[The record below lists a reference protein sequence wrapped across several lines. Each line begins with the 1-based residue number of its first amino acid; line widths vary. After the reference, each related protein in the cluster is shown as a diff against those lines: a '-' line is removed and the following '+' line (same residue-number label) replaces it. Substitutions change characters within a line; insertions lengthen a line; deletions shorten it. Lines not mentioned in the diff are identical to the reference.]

1 MKRKR
6 PYVSDYTVTIL
17 PLLILTLGSV
27 FGCEQRVPVVH
38 EPSESRLKERVLA
51 AKEAFLSFRF
61 NEFVNM
67 RSERERREL
76 FASEAEKKKIFQ
88 EWRNFVQQEK
98 PILEPIDFVIE
109 GKRATVS
116 MSASVL
122 RHDGQRK
129 SVTLYDLWLF
139 ENGDWF
145 LDDADRTS
153 PEYFPK
159 E

>member
-1 MKRKR
+1 MKRKNF
-6 PYVSDYTVTIL
+6 YASDYMLTMFFA
-17 PLLILTLGSV
+17 LIIT
-27 FGCEQRVPVVH
+27 FGNLHGCDSKMPMNH
-38 EPSESRLKERVLA
+38 EPNESRLRERVLA
-51 AKEAFLSFRF
+51 AHKAFSDLRF
-61 NEFVNM
+61 DDFVAI
-67 RSERERREL
+67 RSERWRRNLNASKSEKERV
-76 FASEAEKKKIFQ
+76 FQ
-88 EWRNFVQQEK
+88 EWKTFVRQEK
-98 PILEPIDFVIE
+98 PTWEPIDFVIE

-129 SVTLYDLWLF
+129 SVTLYYLWLF